1 MPRVARA
8 IGSMLV
14 VVLIN
19 AGCSDDP
26 AAPSASDQTTTTTTS
41 PAGGVETTQ
50 LAPVV
55 PTSAPV
61 IDPPS
66 SESPAAAATTAPAE
80 PDIIPIIDEADA
92 VLAII
97 RSRDDLR
104 MFAALVEAVGADR
117 VFLQER
123 GVTILAPNDD
133 AWSTFDDDA
142 WEALL
147 ADPDAA
153 ALEVA
158 KYLAVGPMSIASLV
172 SAGTFQNAMSESFAV
187 LDGDPVTIGGAPVVD
202 ADLEADNGFVHVLGA
217 LPGGATS

>member
-1 MPRVARA
+1 
-8 IGSMLV
+8 MLV
-14 VVLIN
+14 VVLVN

-26 AAPSASDQTTTTTTS
+26 AVPSASDQATTTTTS
-41 PAGGVETTQ
+41 PAEGASETTQ
-50 LAPVV
+50 SAGVPPV
-55 PTSAPV
+55 S
-61 IDPPS
+61 DPPS
-66 SESPAAAATTAPAE
+66 SEAPPVTVTTAPPE

-97 RSRDDLR
+97 RSRDDLQR
-104 MFAALVEAVGADR
+104 FAALVDAVDADR

-133 AWSTFDDDA
+133 AWEAFDDDA

-158 KYLAVGPMSIASLV
+158 KYLAVGPASLASLV
-172 SAGTFQNAMSESFAV
+172 SAGTFRSAMSESFEV
-187 LDGDPVTIGGAPVVD
+187 LDGDPVTIGGAAVV
-202 ADLEADNGFVHVLGA
+202 AGDLEADNGYVHVLGA
-217 LPGGATS
+217 LPGAPS